1 MDAKEM
7 LEELYTPSKKEQVTK
22 VMHWVEHG
30 LVDLKGILQCCL
42 DFMSQQELDD
52 LVALI
57 EPELEEEEEEDMS
70 WYIEELFEKMNS
82 STTKPTQN
90 TAFPEIKERT
100 FGGFQF

>member
-1 MDAKEM
+1 MTVNKEM
-7 LEELYTPSKKEQVTK
+7 LEELYIPSKKEQTTK

-30 LVDLKGILQCCL
+30 LVDFKGILQCCL
-42 DFMSQQELDD
+42 DLMSAEEVDN

-57 EPELEEEEEEDMS
+57 EPEFEEDEGEEEDMS
-70 WYIEELFEKMNS
+70 WYIEELLEKMNS

-90 TAFPEIKERT
+90 TAFPET

>member
-1 MDAKEM
+1 MDVTKEM

-22 VMHWVEHG
+22 VMHWVENG

-57 EPELEEEEEEDMS
+57 EPELEEEEEDMS
-70 WYIEELFEKMNS
+70 WYIEALLEKTNS

-90 TAFPEIKERT
+90 TAFPET
-100 FGGFQF
+100 FGSFQF

>member
-1 MDAKEM
+1 VEVTKEM
-7 LEELYTPSKKEQVTK
+7 LEAFYTPSKKEQIAK

-30 LVDLKGILQCCL
+30 LVDFKGILQCCL
-42 DFMSQQELDD
+42 DLMSPEEVDN

-57 EPELEEEEEEDMS
+57 EPELEEDEEEDDMS

-90 TAFPEIKERT
+90 TAFPET